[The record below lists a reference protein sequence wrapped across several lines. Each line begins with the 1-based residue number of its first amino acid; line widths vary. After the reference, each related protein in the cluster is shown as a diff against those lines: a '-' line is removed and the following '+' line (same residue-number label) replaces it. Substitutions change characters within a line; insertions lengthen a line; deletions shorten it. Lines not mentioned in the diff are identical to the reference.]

1 VNRRRF
7 LGAAAASAAVAAGP
21 VAAWTLAGKGS
32 GEEALPARPIKPP
45 ADGVVRTAFAI
56 GPGVNLIDTAGP
68 WETFCDTAIYGG
80 GRARFELFTVAGS
93 TDPVET
99 NGGLTI
105 TPRYTYKD
113 APQPQLVVVPAHT
126 ETDETLA
133 WLRHVAERADLVM
146 SVCTGAFVL
155 ARTGLLDGKTATT
168 HHNSYA
174 AFAAAFPKVDLV
186 RGRRFVEHEHFATAG
201 GLTSGIDLA
210 LRVVDRYLG
219 KAGAGA
225 TANYLEYA
233 SRAAT
238 AT

>member
-1 VNRRRF
+1 
-7 LGAAAASAAVAAGP
+7 
-21 VAAWTLAGKGS
+21 
-32 GEEALPARPIKPP
+32 
-45 ADGVVRTAFAI
+45 
-56 GPGVNLIDTAGP
+56 
-68 WETFCDTAIYGG
+68 
-80 GRARFELFTVAGS
+80 
-93 TDPVET
+93 
-99 NGGLTI
+99 
-105 TPRYTYKD
+105 
-113 APQPQLVVVPAHT
+113 
-126 ETDETLA
+126 
-133 WLRHVAERADLVM
+133 M

-155 ARTGLLDGKTATT
+155 ARTGLLDGKRATT